1 MFISGQKRK
10 GVKVLKMVSIVING
24 KEVEVPA
31 GSTVLQA
38 AEMVGIDIPRVCYDP
53 DLSPLGACRMC
64 VVELKVN
71 CLLTASGVTTF
82 FEGRVFITESEAV
95 F

>member
-38 AEMVGIDIPRVCYDP
+38 VEMVDRY
-53 DLSPLGACRMC
+53 SA
-64 VVELKVN
+64 
-71 CLLTASGVTTF
+71 LLLRS
-82 FEGRVFITESEAV
+82 
-95 F
+95 